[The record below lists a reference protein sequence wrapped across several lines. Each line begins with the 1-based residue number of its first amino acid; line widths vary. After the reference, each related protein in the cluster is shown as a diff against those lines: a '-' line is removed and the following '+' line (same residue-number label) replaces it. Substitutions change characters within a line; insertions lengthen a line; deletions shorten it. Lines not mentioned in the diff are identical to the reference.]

1 MFAAGSDTTYTVLEW
16 AMTELLRHP
25 QVMRQL
31 QNEVRGIAQ
40 DKLLITED
48 DLDKMQYLKAVIKET
63 LRVHPPVPLLL
74 PRESTRDTKIMGYDI
89 AAGTQVL
96 TNVWAIGRD
105 PTLWDEAEE
114 FRPERF
120 LNSSIDFRGQ
130 DFELI
135 PFGAGRRGCPG
146 ILFAAMAIEIVLA
159 NIVHRFDWKVGGGGG
174 DGWKDLDTTEST
186 GLTVHRKVPLLA
198 VAVPWSR

>member
-40 DKLLITED
+40 GKLLITED

-63 LRVHPPVPLLL
+63 LRLHPPVPLLL
-74 PRESTRDTKIMGYDI
+74 PRESTRGAKIMGYDI
-89 AAGTQVL
+89 EAGTQVI
-96 TNVWAIGRD
+96 TNAWAIGRD
-105 PTLWDEAEE
+105 PLLWDEAEE

-120 LNSSIDFRGQ
+120 LNSSIDFIGK

-146 ILFAAMAIEIVLA
+146 TLFAAMAIEVALA
-159 NIVHRFDWKVGGGGG
+159 NLVHRFDWEVGGGGRRE
-174 DGWKDLDTTEST
+174 DLDMTECT
-186 GLTVHRKVPLLA
+186 GLTIHRKVPLLA
-198 VAVPWSR
+198 VATPWPR

>member
-25 QVMRQL
+25 QVMRRL

-40 DKLLITED
+40 DKYLITED
-48 DLDKMQYLKAVIKET
+48 DLNNMLYLKTVIKET
-63 LRVHPPVPLLL
+63 LRLHPPIPLLV
-74 PRESTRDTKIMGYDI
+74 PRESTRAAKIMGYDI
-89 AAGTQVL
+89 AAGTQVI

-105 PTLWDEAEE
+105 PMLWDDAEE

-120 LNSSIDFRGQ
+120 LNSSVDFRGQ

-146 ILFAAMAIEIVLA
+146 TLFAAMAIELVLA
-159 NIVHRFDWKVGGGGG
+159 NIVRRFDWEIG
-174 DGWKDLDTTEST
+174 DGGRGVDLNMTESS
-186 GLTVHRKVPLLA
+186 GLTTHREVPLLA
-198 VAVPWSR
+198 VATPWPR

>member
-40 DKLLITED
+40 GKLLITED

-63 LRVHPPVPLLL
+63 LRLHPPVPLLL
-74 PRESTRDTKIMGYDI
+74 PRESTRGAKIMGYDI
-89 AAGTQVL
+89 EAGTQVI
-96 TNVWAIGRD
+96 TNAWAIGRD
-105 PTLWDEAEE
+105 PLLWDEAEE

-120 LNSSIDFRGQ
+120 LNSSIDFTGK

-146 ILFAAMAIEIVLA
+146 TLFAAMAIEVALA
-159 NIVHRFDWKVGGGGG
+159 NLVHRFDWEVGGGGRRE
-174 DGWKDLDTTEST
+174 DLDMTECT
-186 GLTVHRKVPLLA
+186 GLTIHRKVPLLA
-198 VAVPWSR
+198 VATPWPR

>member
-25 QVMRQL
+25 QVMTQL

-63 LRVHPPVPLLL
+63 LRVHPPIPLLL

-105 PTLWDEAEE
+105 PTLWDEAED

-159 NIVHRFDWKVGGGGG
+159 NIVHRFDLES
-174 DGWKDLDTTEST
+174 GWWRWRWREGFGHD
-186 GLTVHRKVPLLA
+186 
-198 VAVPWSR
+198 